1 MTLSPKTNLLRAIHH
16 EDPHHVPYAGE
27 GAYRLVDHYGR
38 KPPREGLDEWGV
50 RWAPLPATYVASR
63 TGSAERAGGAGEPLD
78 SFPAAPRAAS
88 AAELQRLAFP
98 DSGDPCLFAGLL
110 EGVDGAQTLAIG
122 QHPAGILD
130 RFLLLL
136 GMQRGLTALLTEPEA
151 SGQALE
157 RIADYHADLARG
169 YIAAGVEAAWL
180 ADDYA
185 GQDGPYVRPTLWER
199 MIMPALARVIAVYRA
214 NGLPVL
220 FHTCGKAEAFVPGLL
235 DAGVSVLNL
244 QSEACNLAAL
254 KARFHRRIAFFGGVP
269 SQMMLT
275 GTPNEIRQAVRSAI
289 AALAWDGGLILAPDQ
304 PLAYPAENQSAMV
317 EAAREYG
324 RTWKEK

>member
-1 MTLSPKTNLLRAIHH
+1 MMLSPKNNLLRAIRH

-27 GAYRLVDHYGR
+27 GAYRLVDHRGR

-50 RWAPLPATYVASR
+50 RWAPLPAIYVA
-63 TGSAERAGGAGEPLD
+63 GAGEPLD
-78 SFPAAPRAAS
+78 SFPVTPCAAS

-98 DSGDPCLFAGLL
+98 DSRDPSLFAGLL
-110 EGVDGAQTLAIG
+110 EGLDGTQSLEVG

-130 RFLLLL
+130 RFLQLL

-151 SGQALE
+151 SSQALQ
-157 RIADYHADLARG
+157 RIAGYHADLARG
-169 YIAAGVEAAWL
+169 YVAAGVEAAWL

-199 MIMPALARVIAVYRA
+199 MILPALARVIAVYRE
-214 NGLPVL
+214 NGLPVF
-220 FHTCGKAEAFVPGLL
+220 FHTCGQAEAFVPGLL

-244 QSEACNLAAL
+244 QSEACDLATL
-254 KARFHRRIAFFGGVP
+254 KARFGRRIAFFGGVP
-269 SQMMLT
+269 SQTMLT
-275 GTPNEIRQAVRSAI
+275 GTLDEIRQAVRSAI
-289 AALAWDGGLILAPDQ
+289 AALAGDGGLILAPDQ
-304 PLAYPAENQSAMV
+304 PLAYPAENMSAMV

-324 RTWKEK
+324 QTWKER